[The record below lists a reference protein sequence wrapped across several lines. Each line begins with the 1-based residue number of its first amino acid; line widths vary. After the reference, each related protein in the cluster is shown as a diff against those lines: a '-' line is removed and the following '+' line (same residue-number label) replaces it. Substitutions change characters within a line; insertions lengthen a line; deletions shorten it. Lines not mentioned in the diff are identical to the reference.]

1 MLSNGSTRGYSLL
14 ELLLVLGTVVTLA
27 GIAIPQILATL
38 DEYRVSGAARYVA
51 TRIQRT
57 RMEAVSRSTAA
68 AMRFVQNGGT
78 YSFSVYMDGNGDGVR
93 TQDIRDGIDQQVA
106 DVERLPDSFSGV
118 EFGLLPGLPPV
129 DVGSAAPGE
138 DPIKLGSSNLLSYS
152 PVGTSTSGS
161 LYIRGRG
168 QSQCVVRVFGDTGR
182 TRVMKFDIR
191 TRQWRPI

>member
-1 MLSNGSTRGYSLL
+1 MLCTRSTHGYSLL
-14 ELLLVLGTVVTLA
+14 ELLLVLGIVVTLT

-38 DEYRVSGAARYVA
+38 DDYRVSGAARYVA

-68 AMRFVQNGGT
+68 AMQFVQTGGS
-78 YSFSVYMDGNGDGVR
+78 YSFGVYSDGNGDGVR
-93 TQDIRDGIDQQVA
+93 TQDIRDGIDPQMA
-106 DVERLPDSFSGV
+106 AIERLPDTFSGV

-129 DVGSAAPGE
+129 DVGGAAPGE
-138 DPIKLGSSNLLSYS
+138 DPIKLGASNLLSYS

-161 LYIRGRG
+161 VYVRGRG

-182 TRVMKFDIR
+182 TRVLKFDVR